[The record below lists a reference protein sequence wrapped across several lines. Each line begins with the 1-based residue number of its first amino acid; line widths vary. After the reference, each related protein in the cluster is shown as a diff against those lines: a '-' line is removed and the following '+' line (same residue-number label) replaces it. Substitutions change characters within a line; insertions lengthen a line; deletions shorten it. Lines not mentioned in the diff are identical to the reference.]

1 MPYDIGDAVT
11 ITTTVRDQLGVAT
24 DTTPTP
30 VLTVTRSDGTT
41 ATPIVTHV
49 GAAGSGQ
56 YQGTTT
62 ATLSGTWTYN
72 WVSTGTVVAAEPGQ
86 FSVAFPQTTV
96 ASLEELKTFLNR
108 SGADR
113 DADDNELRIFLSSA
127 TRIVEYLCGP
137 VSVQTYTERFVSAN
151 GMIITRRHP
160 LVSVTSITDDFGNT
174 VNLADTSQVVIDL
187 DLNSVYLRRQAF
199 LTGLIVYKAG
209 RAAIT
214 DTAKLGGM
222 IIAQHMWQT
231 QNGGGG
237 LAFPGDTTQVVIS
250 GIGYSIPNR
259 AKELLAVDDSIE
271 QVPGIA

>member
-11 ITTTVRDQLGVAT
+11 LTTTVRDQLGVAT

-30 VLTVTRSDGTT
+30 VLTVTRPDATT

-56 YQGTTT
+56 YQGTIT

-86 FSVAFPQTTV
+86 FSVAYPAVTV

-113 DADDNELRIFLSSA
+113 DVDDNELRMFLGSA

-137 VSVQTYTERFVSAN
+137 ISVQTYTERFVPAN
-151 GMIITRRHP
+151 GVIIPRHHP
-160 LVSVTSITDDFGNT
+160 LVSVTSITDDFGAT
-174 VNLADTSQVVIDL
+174 VNLADVTSCIIDT
-187 DLNSVYLRRQAF
+187 DLNIIYLRRQQFA
-199 LTGLIVYKAG
+199 TGLMVYKAG
-209 RAAIT
+209 RAAIP
-214 DTAKLGGM
+214 DTAKQAGL

-231 QNGGGG
+231 QNGGAG
-237 LAFPGDTTQVVIS
+237 LPFPGDTTQVVIS
-250 GIGYSIPNR
+250 GVGYSIPNR